1 MVLRSGPS
9 VNQRVGIDAP
19 AVSHVPGG
27 KGRIARDVAVSS
39 PPMMRFEDCSRL
51 PAPGDNVAIAVR
63 RLERGTVLER
73 DGARFEVRHTVL
85 EGHRFV
91 FAPVAAG
98 EPLLSWGLPFGDATR
113 ALVPGEYLCNERIL
127 RALGERDLD
136 FELPESANFTDRFDR
151 FDLATAQIE
160 PGVQVAPFAEPGTFL
175 GYGRPGG
182 RGIGTRNFLVV
193 IGLTS
198 NDAAL
203 ATAVAERARR
213 DGGVAPE
220 RCEVAAV
227 THTEGGGDRTPH
239 NLDFVLRALSGWCVH
254 GNTGAV
260 LVLDHGTGSY
270 RNADLER
277 FAREHGYPI
286 DAVPHAFVTAGGSFE
301 EAVATATQQ
310 ATALLADAAACE
322 RSEQP
327 LSGLRLALQ
336 CGGSD
341 AFSGVSGN
349 ALAGWVAKELIRN
362 GGAANLAETDE
373 LIGAEPYVLQNVRNR
388 EVAERFLHKID
399 VFKERTERHG
409 ASAQGNPS
417 GGNNYRGLYNI
428 ALKSLGAARKKDPD
442 VRLDHV
448 LDYGQ
453 PMHDGGYYFM
463 DSPGNDLE
471 SIAGQVASGC
481 NLILFITG
489 NGSITNFPF
498 VPTLKFVTTTG
509 RFEMLANEMDV
520 NAGRYND
527 GMPMD
532 DLGAETFELVRR
544 VASGERSKGEA
555 AGHAQVSIWREWKQS
570 DAGRLERLRAE
581 ARPGGAPLR
590 AVEADPLELCY
601 DAFAGPNGPCADRI
615 GLVMP
620 TSICSG
626 QVAEL
631 VAQDLNARGELPF
644 GLSRFVALAHT
655 EGCGAANAEDLFLET
670 LLGHLRHPFT
680 QRAVLLEHGC
690 EKTHNDAVQHWL
702 RERGQ
707 ATDGFGYAS
716 VQLDGG
722 IEKVRARIVDWFER
736 QLGDAPAP
744 QPVEATAADLRLAV
758 FSSGTVGSGD
768 AAVLATFCARAVAAG
783 ATVVVPDNDALLQE
797 PGFCSA
803 LFADGFAPSLAY
815 GARAEQA
822 GLHVMRAPT
831 ADRSETVTG
840 LGGTGVEL
848 MLGLIDGAAVQA
860 HPMVPLLRVG
870 AGADADVAPVESE
883 LVARVQDVLS
893 RHYRPKASVAGNVRF
908 QLTRGELGVSL

>member
-1 MVLRSGPS
+1 
-9 VNQRVGIDAP
+9 
-19 AVSHVPGG
+19 
-27 KGRIARDVAVSS
+27 
-39 PPMMRFEDCSRL
+39 MMRLDDCSRL

-63 RLERGTVLER
+63 RLDAGTELQHG
-73 DGARFEVRHTVL
+73 DEVIAIRHTVL

-98 EPLLSWGLPFGDATR
+98 QALLSWGLPFGDALR
-113 ALVPGEYLCNERIL
+113 DLAPGEYLCNDRIL
-127 RALGERDLD
+127 EALGGRALD
-136 FELPESANFTDRFDR
+136 FTLPEAANFRDRFDR
-151 FDLATAQIE
+151 FDLALE
-160 PGVQVAPFAEPGTFL
+160 DVVPGEQVELVEAPGSFL
-175 GYGRPGG
+175 GFARPAP
-182 RGIGTRNFLVV
+182 RGVGTRNFLVV

-198 NDAAL
+198 KDAAL

-213 DGGVAPE
+213 APSFDLA

-227 THTEGGGDRTPH
+227 THTEGGGQARPH
-239 NLDFVLRALSGWCVH
+239 NLDFVLRALAGWCVH

-260 LVLDHGTGSY
+260 LVLDHGAGSY
-270 RNADLER
+270 TNQDLER
-277 FAREHGYPI
+277 FLREHGYPL
-286 DAVPHAFVTAGGSFE
+286 DAVPHALLTVEGSFE
-301 EAVATATQQ
+301 Q
-310 ATALLADAAACE
+310 AAASAEARALELMAEAARCE

-349 ALAGWVAKELIRN
+349 ALAGWVAKELIRH

-373 LIGAEPYVLQNVRNR
+373 LIGAEPYVLQNVRS
-388 EVAERFLHKID
+388 EQVAARFLEKVE
-399 VFKERTERHG
+399 VFKERAERHG
-409 ASAQGNPS
+409 ASAEGNPS

-442 VRLDHV
+442 VRLDEV
-448 LDYGQ
+448 LDYAQ
-453 PMHDGGYYFM
+453 PMHARGYYFM

-509 RFEMLANEMDV
+509 RFELLADEMDV

-527 GMPMD
+527 GTPMD
-532 DLGAETFELVRR
+532 ELGRETFELVRR

-555 AGHAQVSIWREWKQS
+555 AGHAQVSIWREWRQQ
-570 DAGRLERLRAE
+570 DASSLPRLQAEER
-581 ARPGGAPLR
+581 PSGAPLP
-590 AVEADPLELCY
+590 AATAPPLQLRY
-601 DAFAGPNGPCADRI
+601 DAFAGEQGPCADRV

-631 VAQDLNARGELPF
+631 VAQDLNARGQMPA
-644 GLSRFVALAHT
+644 GVTRFVALAHT
-655 EGCGAANAEDLFLET
+655 EGCGAANADDLYLET
-670 LLGHLRHPFT
+670 LAGHLRHPFT
-680 QRAVLLEHGC
+680 WRAVLLEHGC
-690 EKTHNDAVQHWL
+690 EKIHNDAV
-702 RERGQ
+702 RGDLE
-707 ATDGFGYAS
+707 ARGVDPDRFGYAS

-722 IEKVRARIVDWFER
+722 IEQVRARITAWFEAQQR
-736 QLGDAPAP
+736 AAAPPA
-744 QPVEATAADLRLAV
+744 ATSAGAADLRLAV
-758 FSSGTVGSGD
+758 LSDGVTS
-768 AAVLATFCARAVAAG
+768 AAHARQLGELCARVVAAG
-783 ATVVVPDNDALLQE
+783 GTVVVPENDALLRDV
-797 PGFCSA
+797 GFTGA
-803 LFADGFAPSLAY
+803 LFAAGVEPSLGY
-815 GARAEQA
+815 GQFAARA

-840 LGGTGVEL
+840 LGGTGVEV
-848 MLGLIDGAAVQA
+848 MLALGDGPALQA
-860 HPMVPLLRVG
+860 HPMVPMLRVG
-870 AGADADVAPVESE
+870 DGEDADLAGFDGEALVERLAE
-883 LVARVQDVLS
+883 TLS
-893 RHYRPKASVAGNVRF
+893 RRYRPRASVSGNVRF